1 MLMRPAAA
9 TIRTQLQLPLRF
21 NDGRRGGHTLELPNV
36 AALP

>member
-9 TIRTQLQLPLRF
+9 TIRTQLELPLRF
-21 NDGRRGGHTLELPNV
+21 NGRRGGHTLELPNV